1 MGLWLDSEFSLGH
14 THRCPTYLSPPLVP
28 EESFKVAVV
37 ECYGF
42 VVPSNFY
49 LLPSDSQDEAAPS
62 VLANKQVRAVCYMWA
77 HTVSQNLFMLDL
89 LGKNYSEGERPE

>member
-1 MGLWLDSEFSLGH
+1 MGFGGTPTFMGLWLDSEFSSGH

-28 EESFKVAVV
+28 EETFKVAVV

-62 VLANKQVRAVCYMWA
+62 VLANKQ
-77 HTVSQNLFMLDL
+77 NLFVLDL
-89 LGKNYSEGERPE
+89 LGKNYSAGERPE

>member
-1 MGLWLDSEFSLGH
+1 MGLWFDSEFSLGH
-14 THRCPTYLSPPLVP
+14 TYRCPTYLSPPLVP

-49 LLPSDSQDEAAPS
+49 LLPADSQDEATPS
-62 VLANKQVRAVCYMWA
+62 VLANKQVSTVCHTRASPFAELVYAGPAWKE
-77 HTVSQNLFMLDL
+77 L
-89 LGKNYSEGERPE
+89 